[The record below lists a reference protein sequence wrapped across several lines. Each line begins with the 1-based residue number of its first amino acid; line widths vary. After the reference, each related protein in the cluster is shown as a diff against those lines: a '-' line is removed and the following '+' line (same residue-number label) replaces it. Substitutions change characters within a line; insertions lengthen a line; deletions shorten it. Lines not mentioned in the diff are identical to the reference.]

1 MRAYRTVATNALLER
16 KGESSALLITQGFRD
31 VLEIGYQARP
41 ALFDL
46 SINKPDVL
54 YSEIVEI
61 DERVTMEDSAKDP
74 FPEDIDVSSDAAL
87 RTGTSGDVI
96 RILTPLNI
104 EKTKRSLAE
113 LFSRGYRSLSVCL
126 AHSYTFPEHEQA
138 IEKLAREVGFAH
150 ISLSSSLM
158 PMIKMVSRGMSAT
171 ADAYL
176 TPEIKKYIE
185 GFRSGFRDGLQ
196 NTRCEFM
203 QSDGGLADMDM

>member
-1 MRAYRTVATNALLER
+1 MEACRTVATNALLER
-16 KGESSALLITQGFRD
+16 KGELSALLITKGFKD

-61 DERVTMEDSAKDP
+61 DERVTMEDSDKDP
-74 FPEDIDVSSDAAL
+74 FPEEIDVSFSPEL
-87 RTGTSGDVI
+87 SIGRSGDVV

-104 EKTKRSLAE
+104 EKTKSSLIE
-113 LFSRGYRSLSVCL
+113 LFSKGYRSLSVCL
-126 AHSYTFPEHEQA
+126 AHSYTFPDHELF
-138 IEKLAREVGFAH
+138 IEKLAREVGFIH
-150 ISLSSSLM
+150 ISVSSSLM

-185 GFRSGFRDGLQ
+185 GFRSGFRDELQ

-203 QSDGGLADMDM
+203 QSDGGLASMET